1 MMLTD
6 SVDSELLHEEKGSFG
21 RKLIA
26 GLLALVFTAAVLS
39 GYLYFRNRHL
49 RQNLSASQPRAAL
62 TNAPKGPVKA
72 QILMD
77 EALLKGGQTI
87 IGGSVKN
94 ISQATLSGLVV
105 ELELKRRTGGTSERK
120 TVPLTPAQLEPNQEG
135 RYSLKLPAQH
145 FSAVRLMNLTS
156 EPNATPLA
164 FTTGVGQKRPLE
176 KIEPK
181 VVVVPRPPSKGGE
194 FLNSPDNPARVP

>member
-1 MMLTD
+1 MLTD
-6 SVDSELLHEEKGSFG
+6 SVDSELLQEEKASWG

-26 GLLALVFTAAVLS
+26 GLLALGFTAALLF

-49 RQNLSASQPRAAL
+49 KQNLSESQPGTAS
-62 TNAPKGPVKA
+62 TNAPKGPVRA
-72 QILMD
+72 HILMD

-94 ISQATLSGLVV
+94 TSQETLSGLVV
-105 ELELKRRTGGTSERK
+105 ELELKRRTGGTLERT
-120 TVPLTPAQLEPNQEG
+120 TVPLTPGQLEPNQEG
-135 RYSLKLPAQH
+135 RYTLKLPAQQ
-145 FSAVRLMNLTS
+145 FSAVKLVNLTS
-156 EPNATPLA
+156 EPNATKLGY
-164 FTTGVGQKRPLE
+164 TTGVGQKRPLE

>member
-6 SVDSELLHEEKGSFG
+6 SVDSELLHEERTSFG

-26 GLLALVFTAAVLS
+26 GLLALVFTAAVLV
-39 GYLYFRNRHL
+39 GYLYFRNRYL
-49 RQNLSASQPRAAL
+49 KQNLAATQPKPAL
-62 TNAPKGPVKA
+62 TNVPKGPAKA
-72 QILMD
+72 HVLMD

-94 ISQATLSGLVV
+94 ISQETLSGLAV
-105 ELELKRRTGGTSERK
+105 ELELKRRTGGTSERM

-135 RYSLKLPAQH
+135 SYSLKLPAQH
-145 FSAVRLMNLTS
+145 FSAVRLVSLTS
-156 EPNATPLA
+156 EPNATQLA

-176 KIEPK
+176 RIEPK
-181 VVVVPRPPSKGGE
+181 VVIVPRPPSKGGE